1 MKTYRLTTD
10 IERIAGITF
19 SVIMTACLI
28 LLLYVLRNDITILIM
43 IAVGALLLIAA
54 LVYYVIS
61 AAKAACIPDPEHKML
76 HVKGIRNYT
85 LDLSNTATLETVA
98 VKNGQTT
105 SRILL
110 FRDAEGNVTGT
121 VPTLFTYRQGVQA
134 EPMAIQIAQDLGL
147 EFIANVQPWEYDKE
161 KAAEHDK
168 QVALEEKEAA
178 KQRRIEN
185 QKKRELLMKMRID
198 KIRKENQEKQK

>member
-10 IERIAGITF
+10 IERIAGIAF

-85 LDLSNTATLETVA
+85 LDLSNTATLDCSPAPGIAGHYQNYPA
-98 VKNGQTT
+98 VHRCPSAQC
-105 SRILL
+105 
-110 FRDAEGNVTGT
+110 GT
-121 VPTLFTYRQGVQA
+121 PADRNPPG
-134 EPMAIQIAQDLGL
+134 
-147 EFIANVQPWEYDKE
+147 
-161 KAAEHDK
+161 
-168 QVALEEKEAA
+168 
-178 KQRRIEN
+178 
-185 QKKRELLMKMRID
+185 
-198 KIRKENQEKQK
+198 